1 MTLFDILILNREFI
15 ARLRSA
21 GGSINDIDYIDLFL
35 DYNKMASSGLKVS
48 YIVSTLS
55 SKYSISQRTIYSV
68 IKRFKNPLQ
77 L

>member
-15 ARLRSA
+15 ARLRNA

-35 DYNKMASSGLKVS
+35 DYNKMASSGLKIS

-55 SKYSISQRTIYSV
+55 SKYNISQRTIYSV